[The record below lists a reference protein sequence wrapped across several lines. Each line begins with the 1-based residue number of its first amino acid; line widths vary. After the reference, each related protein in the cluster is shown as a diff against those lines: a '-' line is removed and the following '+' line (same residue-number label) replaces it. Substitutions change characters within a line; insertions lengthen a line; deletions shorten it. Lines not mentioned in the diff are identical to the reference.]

1 MYKQFIGNVFT
12 DEELNELH
20 DKYQNEAI
28 ELLENESIIVS
39 NGFDVSKYA
48 NDLKQNILDEF
59 EKYVQKNAINREL
72 KQRDLKEEVNKSL
85 ELYEE
90 KIDELIDDVKTER
103 ELIENLENFKTQ
115 LISEFMQN
123 NSTTDISELESYV
136 KTLEEKIEKSLKDA
150 IELLELRLKNQDFIA
165 QSLISDF
172 RKYYRQEMEKYYQ
185 KTSFLSKE
193 KLIKIN
199 ESVLKQTAEKFESE
213 RGVMSLDKYKEL
225 IEDSVKDIY
234 EKIKADNDMNTPTL
248 PAIGIDL
255 GTTNSCVAYYRADL
269 RNTSSVVVIP
279 NDLGNN
285 VTPSFVSIRDEGK
298 VVGEVAKKEFYHP
311 YNTIYSAKRL
321 IGRLFTDESVQKD
334 MKLWSY
340 KVVDDGNDNPQI
352 KVAVN
357 GIDEKYYPEQI
368 SAEVLK
374 KMKEI
379 AEKYSGCKVTKAV
392 ITVPAYFNDA
402 QKEATKDAGKLAGL
416 EVLKIINE
424 PTAAAVAFQLNK
436 SDDYSSRFALI
447 FN

>member
-285 VTPSFVSIRDEGK
+285 VTPSYVSIRDEGI
-298 VVGEVAKKEFYHP
+298 VVGEVAKKEFYQP
-311 YNTIYSAKRL
+311 YNNIYSAKRL

-340 KVVDDGNDNPQI
+340 KVVDDGKNNPQI
-352 KVAVN
+352 NVTVN
-357 GIDEKYYPEQI
+357 GIEEKYYPEQI

-374 KMKEI
+374 KMKKI
-379 AEKYSGCKVTKAV
+379 AEQYSGCKVTKAV

-447 FN
+447 FD